1 MKIAQSNVN
10 LMSSS
15 SYSEGTSVSVSVST
29 VPRGSFSD
37 SLETQKQKVL
47 SDDFS
52 TSTGEFALG
61 SETYN
66 SLKPSMSKS
75 LNTTTDPLEDQ
86 LMAIRTS
93 LLEKILRLMRIL
105 GDEDMPESFSH
116 SLDNMSGMIG
126 SGGMMT
132 VTTVTES
139 HFEEEAVTFEGTG
152 TALTEDRRSIDFGV
166 KFSMSS
172 RFVRESGISITSP
185 SNFLDPLTINVGSEI
200 TSINDQTFYFD
211 INCDGKKD
219 KISNLSKGSGFLAL
233 DKNNDGHINDGSEL
247 FGTKSGNGFKD
258 LSEYDHDGNGW
269 IDENDDVYNALK
281 VWIRNEDGTDT
292 LLSLKEADVGAIY
305 LGSAI
310 TDYSLRDGSFNT
322 AAKLRSSGIFLKE
335 SGGVGTIQQI
345 DMATHDADI
354 ENRSIS

>member
-37 SLETQKQKVL
+37 SLETQKQKVS

-66 SLKPSMSKS
+66 SLKPSMSRN
-75 LNTTTDPLEDQ
+75 LNTTTDSLEDQ

-93 LLEKILRLMRIL
+93 LLEKILRFMRIL
-105 GDEDMPESFSH
+105 GDDMSRSFSQ
-116 SLDNMSGMIG
+116 SIDNMSGMIG
-126 SGGMMT
+126 AGGFMS
-132 VTTVTES
+132 VTTITES

-152 TALTEDRRSIDFGV
+152 TALTEDGRNIDFGI
-166 KFSMSS
+166 KFSMST
-172 RFVRESGISITSP
+172 RFVHESGISIASP
-185 SNFLDPLTINVGSEI
+185 KNFLDPLTINVGSEVTTI
-200 TSINDQTFYFD
+200 SDQNFYFD

-258 LSEYDHDGNGW
+258 LSAYDHDGNGW
-269 IDENDDVYNALK
+269 IDENDEVYNALR

-292 LLSLKEADVGAIY
+292 LLSLKDADVGAIY

-322 AAKLRSSGIFLKE
+322 AAKLRASGVFLKE
-335 SGGVGTIQQI
+335 SGGVGVVQQI
-345 DMATHDADI
+345 DLATHEEAL

>member
-37 SLETQKQKVL
+37 SLETQKQKVS

-52 TSTGEFALG
+52 TSTGEFALE

-66 SLKPSMSKS
+66 SLKPSMSRN
-75 LNTTTDPLEDQ
+75 LNTTTDSLEDQ

-93 LLEKILRLMRIL
+93 LLEKILRFMRIL
-105 GDEDMPESFSH
+105 GDEDMSRSFRQSI
-116 SLDNMSGMIG
+116 DNMSGMIG
-126 SGGMMT
+126 AGGFMS
-132 VTTVTES
+132 VTTITES

-152 TALTEDRRSIDFGV
+152 TALTEDGRNIDFGI
-166 KFSMSS
+166 KFSMST
-172 RFVRESGISITSP
+172 RFVHESGISIASP
-185 SNFLDPLTINVGSEI
+185 KNFLDPLTINVGSEVTTI
-200 TSINDQTFYFD
+200 SDQNFYFD

-258 LSEYDHDGNGW
+258 LSAYDHDGNGW
-269 IDENDDVYNALK
+269 IDENDEVYNALR

-292 LLSLKEADVGAIY
+292 LLSLKDADVGAIY

-322 AAKLRSSGIFLKE
+322 AAKLRASGVFLKE
-335 SGGVGTIQQI
+335 SGGVGVVQQI

>member
-15 SYSEGTSVSVSVST
+15 SYSEGNSVSVSISA

-37 SLETQKQKVL
+37 SLESQKQKL
-47 SDDFS
+47 TSDDFS

-61 SETYN
+61 SENYN
-66 SLKPSMSKS
+66 SLKPSMTRS
-75 LNTTTDPLEDQ
+75 LNTTTGSLEDQ

-93 LLEKILRLMRIL
+93 LLEQILRFIKIL
-105 GDEDMPESFSH
+105 GGEDMSRSFSQ
-116 SLDNMSGMIG
+116 SIDNMSGMIG
-126 SGGMMT
+126 AGGFMS
-132 VTTVTES
+132 VTTITES
-139 HFEEEAVTFEGTG
+139 HFEEEAVTFEGAG
-152 TALTEDRRSIDFGV
+152 AALTEDGRNIDFGI
-166 KFSMSS
+166 KFSMST
-172 RFVRESGISITSP
+172 RFVHESGISIASP
-185 SNFLDPLTINVGSEI
+185 KNFLDPLTINVGSEVTTI
-200 TSINDQTFYFD
+200 SDQTFFFD
-211 INCDGKKD
+211 INCDGKED
-219 KISNLSKGSGFLAL
+219 KISNLSKGTGFLAL
-233 DKNNDGHINDGSEL
+233 DKNGDGHINDGSEL

-258 LSEYDHDGNGW
+258 LSAYDHDGNGW

-310 TDYSLRDGSFNT
+310 TDYSLRDSSFNT
-322 AAKLRSSGIFLKE
+322 AAKLRASGVFLKE
-335 SGGVGTIQQI
+335 SGGVGVVQQI
-345 DMATHDADI
+345 DLATHEEAL

>member
-37 SLETQKQKVL
+37 SLESQKQKL
-47 SDDFS
+47 TSDDFS

-66 SLKPSMSKS
+66 SLKPSMSRN
-75 LNTTTDPLEDQ
+75 LNTTTGSLEDQ

-93 LLEKILRLMRIL
+93 LLEQILRFMRIL
-105 GDEDMPESFSH
+105 GGEDMSRSFSQ
-116 SLDNMSGMIG
+116 SIDNMSGMIG
-126 SGGMMT
+126 AGGFMS
-132 VTTVTES
+132 VTTITES

-152 TALTEDRRSIDFGV
+152 TALTEDGRNIDFGI
-166 KFSMSS
+166 KFSMST
-172 RFVRESGISITSP
+172 RFVHESGISIASP
-185 SNFLDPLTINVGSEI
+185 KNFLDPLTINVGSEVTTI
-200 TSINDQTFYFD
+200 SDQNFYFD

-233 DKNNDGHINDGSEL
+233 DKNGDGHINDGSEL

-258 LSEYDHDGNGW
+258 LSAYDHDGNGW

-310 TDYSLRDGSFNT
+310 TDYSLRDSSFNT
-322 AAKLRSSGIFLKE
+322 AAKLRASGVFLKE

-345 DMATHDADI
+345 DMATQDSAI